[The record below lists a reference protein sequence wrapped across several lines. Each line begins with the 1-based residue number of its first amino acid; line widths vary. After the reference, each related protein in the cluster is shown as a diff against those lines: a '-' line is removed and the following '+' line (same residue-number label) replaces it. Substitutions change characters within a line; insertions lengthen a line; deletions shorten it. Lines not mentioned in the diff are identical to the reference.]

1 MAAYVPG
8 RNFFDRLKEA
18 VLPFLR
24 RFHFQEK
31 REKERQA
38 KIQVLVL
45 REDILG
51 NDEDDILVSETRQRD
66 IEKTNHHGDRWRQVG
81 NDHGCFIHIQQNR
94 LHVEDE
100 DIQGRG
106 PNDKRRDAVRRRL
119 AG

>member
-1 MAAYVPG
+1 MAAYVPE

-24 RFHFQEK
+24 QFHFQEK

-38 KIQVLVL
+38 KIQVRVL

-66 IEKTNHHGDRWRQVG
+66 IEKTNHHGDR
-81 NDHGCFIHIQQNR
+81 
-94 LHVEDE
+94 
-100 DIQGRG
+100 
-106 PNDKRRDAVRRRL
+106 
-119 AG
+119 

>member
-1 MAAYVPG
+1 MAAYVPE
-8 RNFFDRLKEA
+8 RNFFDGLKEA

-51 NDEDDILVSETRQRD
+51 NDEDDILVGEAGQRG
-66 IEKTNHHGDRWRQVG
+66 IKKTNHHGDR
-81 NDHGCFIHIQQNR
+81 
-94 LHVEDE
+94 
-100 DIQGRG
+100 
-106 PNDKRRDAVRRRL
+106 
-119 AG
+119 

>member
-1 MAAYVPG
+1 MAAYVPE

-51 NDEDDILVSETRQRD
+51 NDEDDILVGEAGQRG
-66 IEKTNHHGDRWRQVG
+66 IEKTDRHGDRWRQAG

>member
-1 MAAYVPG
+1 MAAYVPE

-45 REDILG
+45 REGILR
-51 NDEDDILVSETRQRD
+51 NDEDDILVGETGQGD
-66 IEKTNHHGDRWRQVG
+66 IKKTNHHG
-81 NDHGCFIHIQQNR
+81 NR
-94 LHVEDE
+94 
-100 DIQGRG
+100 
-106 PNDKRRDAVRRRL
+106 
-119 AG
+119 